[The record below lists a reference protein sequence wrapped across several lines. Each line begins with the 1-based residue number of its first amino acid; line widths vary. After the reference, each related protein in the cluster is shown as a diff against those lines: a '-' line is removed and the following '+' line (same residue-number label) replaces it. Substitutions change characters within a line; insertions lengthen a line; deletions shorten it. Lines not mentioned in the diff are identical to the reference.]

1 MNTNNKTYKPVY
13 IKCTEKNKGKRII
26 ETLENL
32 GGINTEGFVAGSNNA
47 IYYIKPN
54 RVIGIIDPDIEDE
67 DFLNYFLNTAEEI
80 KTPVIT
86 AEYCYI
92 LSYGLGKV
100 FEHAITKD
108 EVNLTTEEILK
119 KHGLNED
126 ECSVMYSTDKLNLES
141 LED

>member
-1 MNTNNKTYKPVY
+1 MNKDNKTYKPVY
-13 IKCTEKNKGKRII
+13 IKCTKINKGKRII
-26 ETLENL
+26 ETLEGL
-32 GGINTEGFVAGSNNA
+32 GGINSDNFVGDTLNSL
-47 IYYIKPN
+47 YYIKPN
-54 RVIGIIDPDIEDE
+54 NIIDMIDPSTENE
-67 DFLNYFLNTAEEI
+67 DFLKYFLNTAEEI

-92 LSYGLGKV
+92 LSYALGKV
-100 FEHAITKD
+100 FEHLITED

-126 ECSVMYSTDKLNLES
+126 ECSVMYSTDKLNLEP

>member
-1 MNTNNKTYKPVY
+1 MDKNYKPVY
-13 IKCTEKNKGKRII
+13 IRCTEKNKGKRII

-32 GGINTEGFVAGSNNA
+32 GGINADHFVGGSSNNT

-54 RVIGIIDPDIEDE
+54 RVIGIIDPDIEDA

-80 KTPVIT
+80 KTPVIR
-86 AEYCYI
+86 AEYCYV

-100 FEHAITKD
+100 FEHLITED
-108 EVNLTTEEILK
+108 EISLTTEEILK

-126 ECSVMYSTDKLNLES
+126 ECSVMYSTDKLNLEP